1 MEKSYTEEEIQIL
14 AKSAIGKTFGELSK
28 MKVETISSPDYDK
41 EEEKF
46 NKAFFGHLFET
57 NVYGYDINSTSA
69 PDFLDAG
76 IELKVTPYK
85 KNKDNTLSAKER
97 LVLNIINYMDEY
109 KNEFY
114 SSHFW
119 FKNNKIQIIWYF
131 YEPDKNKNDL
141 RITHELLFSFPK
153 EDLPIIINDWETI
166 IDKIKNG
173 KAHEIS
179 EADTMYLGACTK
191 GANKNSVREQPFST
205 IKAMQRAF
213 CLKTSYMTGLVRK
226 YIGNYEDVERVLK
239 NVGESFTDFVEN
251 VIKKYKGKTQKEL
264 MEEFNID
271 SNAKNLNGMLIAR
284 MFNVKSRLRDTDEFQ
299 KANIVPR
306 TVRVEE
312 NGHIKES
319 MPFPYFNYESF
330 KTTEW
335 EDSELKEELET
346 TKYMF
351 FVFKKKDD
359 DYVFTG
365 IKLWNMPELTLE
377 NEVKNMWNK
386 TKNVVLSGNI
396 VKKVDENGKRDTNFP
411 GMSDNGVCHV
421 RPHARDSKDTLS
433 LPVADKLTGLTEYT
447 KHCFWLNNKYLE
459 EILKEFI

>member
-1 MEKSYTEEEIQIL
+1 MAKSYTKDEIQIL
-14 AKSAIGKTFGELSK
+14 AKSALGKTFKELNN
-28 MKVETISSPDYDK
+28 MNVTTIYNNEYNKDD
-41 EEEKF
+41 EKF

-57 NVYGYDINSTSA
+57 NVYGYNINSISA
-69 PDFLDAG
+69 PDFIDAG

-131 YEPDKNKNDL
+131 YEPHKNKNDL
-141 RITHELLFSFPK
+141 RITHELLFTFPK
-153 EDLPIIINDWETI
+153 EDLPIIIKDWETI
-166 IDKIKNG
+166 INKIKQG

-191 GANKNSVREQPFST
+191 GANKKSVREQPFSS
-205 IKAMQRAF
+205 IKAKQRAF

-226 YIGNYEDVERVLK
+226 YIGNYEDVEKVIK
-239 NVGESFTDFVEN
+239 NAGESFTEFVEN
-251 VIKKYKGKTQKEL
+251 VTKKYQGKTQKQL
-264 MEEFNID
+264 IHEFNID
-271 SNAKNLNGMLIAR
+271 SNAKNLNGILIAR

-306 TVRVEE
+306 TIRVEE

-319 MPFPYFNYESF
+319 MPFPYFNYMDF
-330 KTTEW
+330 KTTDW
-335 EDSELKEELET
+335 EESKLKEELET

-351 FVFKKKDD
+351 FIFKKKDN
-359 DYVFTG
+359 DYIFSG

-377 NEVKNMWNK
+377 NEVKNMWNN
-386 TKNVVLSGNI
+386 TKNIILSGNI
-396 VKKVDENGKRDTNFP
+396 IKSIDNMGKRNTNFP
-411 GMSDNGVCHV
+411 GIGDNGVCHV
-421 RPHARDSKDTLS
+421 RPHARDSKDTLP
-433 LPVADKLTGLTEYT
+433 LPVKDKLTGLAEYT
-447 KHCFWLNNKYLE
+447 KHCFWLNSKYLE
-459 EILKEFI
+459 NILKEFI